1 MAIQDNTLSRFLELR
16 SKDKDLALK
25 FLMERYGDSMYGVV
39 SRIITDTNLAD
50 DAIQEGFI
58 KIWKNISE
66 FNPERASL
74 FTWMF
79 TIVKNTAIDLTRR
92 ESNRKIQSLDSGVY
106 DNMSNSVEA
115 NISDVGLMQKVKQ
128 LDPKYQE
135 LIDLIYLKGYTQQ
148 EVADLLDLPL
158 GTVKTRINTA
168 IKMLRNVLAGIVI
181 LFMLLLK

>member
-1 MAIQDNTLSRFLELR
+1 MASQDIIALQFLELR
-16 SKDKDLALK
+16 SKDRDLALK

-39 SRIITDTNLAD
+39 NRIVKDTNLVD
-50 DAIQEGFI
+50 DALQEGFI
-58 KIWKNISE
+58 KIWKNIGE

-106 DNMSNSVEA
+106 DTMSNSVEA
-115 NISDVGLMQKVKQ
+115 TISDVALIQKLKQ

-135 LIDLIYLKGYTQQ
+135 LVDLIYLKGYTQQ
-148 EVADLLDLPL
+148 EVADELNMPL
-158 GTVKTRINTA
+158 GTVKTRINAA
-168 IKMLRNVLAGIVI
+168 IKMLRNILAGII
-181 LFMLLLK
+181 TLFMLLLK

>member
-1 MAIQDNTLSRFLELR
+1 MASQDTILPQFLELR

-39 SRIITDTNLAD
+39 NRIVKDTNLAE
-50 DAIQEGFI
+50 DALQEGFI

-66 FNPERASL
+66 FNPEKASL

-79 TIVKNTAIDLTRR
+79 TIVKNSAIDLMRR
-92 ESNRKIQSLDSGVY
+92 ESNRKIQSLESGVY
-106 DNMSNSVEA
+106 DNMSHSVES
-115 NISDVGLMQKVKQ
+115 NISDVGLMNKLKQ

-148 EVADLLDLPL
+148 EVADELKMPL

-168 IKMLRNVLAGIVI
+168 IKMLRNILAVI
-181 LFMLLLK
+181 ILLFMLFLK

>member
-1 MAIQDNTLSRFLELR
+1 MVSQENILSNFLELR
-16 SKDKDLALK
+16 SRNRDLALK
-25 FLMERYGDSMYGVV
+25 FLMERDGDSMYGVV
-39 SRIITDTNLAD
+39 FRIVNDSNLAD
-50 DAIQEGFI
+50 DALQEGFI

-106 DNMSNSVEA
+106 DSMSNSVEA
-115 NISDVGLMQKVKQ
+115 TISDVGLMQKLKQ

-148 EVADLLDLPL
+148 EVADELNMPL

-168 IKMLRNVLAGIVI
+168 IKMLRNILAGLII